1 MASQLAAAQLKRR
14 LSVTN
19 FSSENNVSLSPWW
32 QTTGAFSWNVGK
44 LFSKLKLVT
53 DNLLFIYVHNVERET
68 EYHNESWLVRTSPT
82 VQLQPLYTSV
92 FIRLTHSDWLFQ
104 GIACQKAL
112 MGKGCGLASKMPQQQ
127 CPLMKVL
134 KSSRR
139 PLIPLLTTKCQ
150 SNWSRIFYVFDV
162 RLKGKKMSIK
172 TFTTLSRGLTKLQPG
187 YLVWIHHFQDLW
199 TTNCYFFDLKKNMQ
213 RRRQKNYLQVSIR
226 HEKLSTHLWLGS
238 DTLIAMARVQFSPWK
253 TLLTPPPPTNFFL
266 SSPGF
271 SQLV

>member
-1 MASQLAAAQLKRR
+1 MTDNWSIQLKC
-14 LSVTN
+14 
-19 FSSENNVSLSPWW
+19 W
-32 QTTGAFSWNVGK
+32 QVIF
-44 LFSKLKLVT
+44 
-53 DNLLFIYVHNVERET
+53 
-68 EYHNESWLVRTSPT
+68 RTSPT

-134 KSSRR
+134 KSSTR

-162 RLKGKKMSIK
+162 RLEGEKMSIK
-172 TFTTLSRGLTKLQPG
+172 TFTTLSRGLTKLPPG

-199 TTNCYFFDLKKNMQ
+199 TTNCYFFDLKKTCKEDDKRTICKSQYVM
-213 RRRQKNYLQVSIR
+213 KSYL
-226 HEKLSTHLWLGS
+226 
-238 DTLIAMARVQFSPWK
+238 
-253 TLLTPPPPTNFFL
+253 PTC
-266 SSPGF
+266 G
-271 SQLV
+271 